1 MEEMTNSEFLE
12 SIGQKPIYVYTK
24 FRTIMGTSSGGIIL
38 SYLMG
43 ELEKSNKITKIDSEL
58 VKETGA
64 SVAQV
69 RAAKIKFKQLP
80 FLKITLEGIPQRTV
94 YQLKEKEFK
103 KYMEKF
109 HKEQEAK

>member
-12 SIGQKPIYVYTK
+12 SIGQKPIYVYPK
-24 FRTIMGTSSGGIIL
+24 FRTIMGTSYGGIIL

-43 ELEKSNKITKIDSEL
+43 ELEKIIKISKTDNEILDKTGVTVSEI
-58 VKETGA
+58 K
-64 SVAQV
+64 
-69 RAAKIKFKQLP
+69 AAKRKIKQISFLNVTKEGLP
-80 FLKITLEGIPQRTV
+80 AKTF

-109 HKEQEAK
+109 HK